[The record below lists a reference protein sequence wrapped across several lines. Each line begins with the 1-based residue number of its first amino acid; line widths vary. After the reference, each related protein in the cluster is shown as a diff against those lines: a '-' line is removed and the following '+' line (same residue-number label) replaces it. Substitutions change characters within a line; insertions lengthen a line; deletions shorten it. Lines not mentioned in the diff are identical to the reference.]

1 MANENSRMK
10 LEPGDLIVDHCGVE
24 AESPDG
30 IMLAITPDLIV
41 ENLDAFLTP
50 CQVHRLHRQGL
61 QCQRFADRLT
71 ACDCPRE
78 LELYRL
84 TLWERFTPFGANAF
98 EAYVRGVIRDLP
110 PLAVIPSAVAIARIL
125 MHAGKLPRYAP
136 DYTTVSIL
144 ISDLVVLGVY
154 ENLSEPKKLEALSL
168 PAAAAA

>member
-1 MANENSRMK
+1 MK

-30 IMLAITPDLIV
+30 VMLAITSDLIV
-41 ENLDAFLTP
+41 ESLDAFLTP

-84 TLWERFTPFGANAF
+84 TLWERFSPAEAATF
-98 EAYVRGVIRDLP
+98 ETYARGMIRDLP
-110 PLAVIPSAVAIARIL
+110 PLAMIPSAVAIARIL
-125 MHAGKLPRYAP
+125 MHVGKLPRYAP
-136 DYTTVSIL
+136 DYTIVSTL

-154 ENLSEPKKLEALSL
+154 ENISEPEKTQALSL